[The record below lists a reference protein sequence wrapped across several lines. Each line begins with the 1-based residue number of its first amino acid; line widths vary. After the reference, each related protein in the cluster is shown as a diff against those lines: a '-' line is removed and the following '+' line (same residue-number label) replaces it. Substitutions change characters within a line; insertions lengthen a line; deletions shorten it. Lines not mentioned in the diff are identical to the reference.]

1 MLPRRGTDEEQP
13 YQDCSRFF
21 FVNAVYIGRPSTTKF
36 LTHLGYIS
44 AGEKKTVE
52 TPFGV
57 VTEIVYF
64 IISDKNHQEF
74 EINTYNGD
82 LAVFG
87 MHVGWGKKARIFEAR
102 PSSPDS
108 GRFTE
113 KKVGARRRTPERC
126 IILC

>member
-1 MLPRRGTDEEQP
+1 
-13 YQDCSRFF
+13 
-21 FVNAVYIGRPSTTKF
+21 VYIGRPSTTKF

-74 EINTYNGD
+74 EINTYNDD

-108 GRFTE
+108 GRFME
-113 KKVGARRRTPERC
+113 KKSWHEATHTRATHYFMLIATYRY
-126 IILC
+126 

>member
-1 MLPRRGTDEEQP
+1 MNVVFVIEENNSMHHLVTTINDLRIYLWSATKVPQRRVA
-13 YQDCSRFF
+13 R
-21 FVNAVYIGRPSTTKF
+21 NR
-36 LTHLGYIS
+36 
-44 AGEKKTVE
+44 VE

-64 IISDKNHQEF
+64 IISNKNHQEF
-74 EINTYNGD
+74 EINTYNDD